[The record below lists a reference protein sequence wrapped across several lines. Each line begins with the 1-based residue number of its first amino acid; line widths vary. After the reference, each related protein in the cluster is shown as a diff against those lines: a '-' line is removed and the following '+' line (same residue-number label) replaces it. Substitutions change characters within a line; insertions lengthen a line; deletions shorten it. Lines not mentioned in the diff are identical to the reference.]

1 MQTIYLA
8 PLFPDED
15 GECNC
20 INDSSWN
27 DKTFTRAFS
36 NYTDAI
42 QYANSICEALGYE
55 FDETDGYTE
64 LTFNDNEVHNA

>member
-15 GECNC
+15 GEYNC
-20 INDSSWN
+20 INDNSWN

-36 NYTDAI
+36 NYADAI
-42 QYANSICEALGYE
+42 QYANSICKALGYE
-55 FDETDGYTE
+55 FDETSDYAE
-64 LTFNDNEVHNA
+64 LTFNDNEVRDA